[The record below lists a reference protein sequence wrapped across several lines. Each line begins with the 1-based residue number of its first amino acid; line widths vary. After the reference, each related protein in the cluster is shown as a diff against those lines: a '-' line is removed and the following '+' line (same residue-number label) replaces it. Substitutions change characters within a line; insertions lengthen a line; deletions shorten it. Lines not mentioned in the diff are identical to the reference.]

1 MTKNTWQQNTPL
13 KVIGLSILSKLNIFM
28 SEEYKMSR
36 QDKIAFGIT
45 LAAIFGG
52 VFILGFIGLVI
63 NIFG

>member
-1 MTKNTWQQNTPL
+1 
-13 KVIGLSILSKLNIFM
+13 M

-36 QDKIAFGIT
+36 QDKIALGIT

-52 VFILGFIGLVI
+52 VFILGFIGLVL